1 MNDYEYLIAQLDL
14 LIGFLDVSGREVF
27 EQISVH
33 DSLNIGIT
41 VGELYGNN
49 YETFMVRANTKGD
62 ENLVQL
68 TGFVLKKR
76 DENTNQNTSYR
87 I

>member
-1 MNDYEYLIAQLDL
+1 MNLIAVLK
-14 LIGFLDVSGREVF
+14 GTS
-27 EQISVH
+27 
-33 DSLNIGIT
+33 
-41 VGELYGNN
+41 N

-68 TGFVLKKR
+68 TGFVLKKK